1 MGKSILR
8 CTKCHN
14 YTLKETCPICNSSCI
29 TTKPSKFS
37 PEDRFGKYRRA
48 YKNDLDNKTD

>member
-48 YKNDLDNKTD
+48 YKNDLDNKTN